1 LRNNNDMKILMIDR
15 SGFQLQTRKMLLEEA
30 VNEPVD
36 TASTLG
42 EVFIAYKKGFYDV
55 VIIDHGIENGQ
66 QCVDHI
72 LSIDPMQGIL
82 VVSIAIHCVVGRC
95 QDCVNNHLIRR
106 LFNPTPIKNIIRM
119 VEGFRNYSCDHYD
132 EETNIK

>member
-1 LRNNNDMKILMIDR
+1 MIDG

-30 VNEPVD
+30 IKGTVESI
-36 TASTLG
+36 STLG
-42 EVFIAYKKGFYDV
+42 ELFIAYQKGQYDI

-66 QCVDHI
+66 QCVDYI

-82 VVSIAIHCVVGRC
+82 VVSIAIHCVISRC
-95 QDCVNNHLIRR
+95 EDCVNHHDIRR

-119 VEGFRNYSCDHYD
+119 VEGFKSYSCDHYD
-132 EETNIK
+132 EETNKIQI

>member
-1 LRNNNDMKILMIDR
+1 MIDG

-30 VNEPVD
+30 IKGTVESI
-36 TASTLG
+36 STLG
-42 EVFIAYKKGFYDV
+42 ELFIAYQKGKYDV

-66 QCVDHI
+66 QCVDYI

-82 VVSIAIHCVVGRC
+82 VVSIAIHCVISRC
-95 QDCVNNHLIRR
+95 EDCVNHHDIRR

-119 VEGFRNYSCDHYD
+119 VEGFKSYSCDHYD
-132 EETNIK
+132 EETNKIQI

>member
-1 LRNNNDMKILMIDR
+1 MKILMIDR

-30 VNEPVD
+30 TGGAVESV
-36 TASTLG
+36 STLG
-42 EVFIAYKKGFYDV
+42 EVFIAYKKGEYDV
-55 VIIDHGIENGQ
+55 VVIDHGIENGQ

-82 VVSIAIHCVVGRC
+82 VVSIAIHCVISRC
-95 QDCVNNHLIRR
+95 EDCVNNHQIRR

-119 VEGFRNYSCDHYD
+119 IEGFKSYSCDHYD
-132 EETNIK
+132 PETNKIQI

>member
-1 LRNNNDMKILMIDR
+1 MIDG

-30 VNEPVD
+30 IKGTVESI
-36 TASTLG
+36 STLG
-42 EVFIAYKKGFYDV
+42 EVFIAYQKGQYDV

-66 QCVDHI
+66 QCVDYI

-82 VVSIAIHCVVGRC
+82 VVSIAIHCVISRC
-95 QDCVNNHLIRR
+95 EDCVNHHDIRR

-119 VEGFRNYSCDHYD
+119 VEGFKSYSCDHYD
-132 EETNIK
+132 EETNKIQI